1 LLSQTSII
9 SKTLAEI
16 PYATLGIFKNE
27 RNHKEMRNMV
37 SKRELY
43 KRIKEPE
50 KVEKG
55 RKGRLITQRTI
66 DMEHDILPGEEGK
79 V

>member
-1 LLSQTSII
+1 
-9 SKTLAEI
+9 
-16 PYATLGIFKNE
+16 
-27 RNHKEMRNMV
+27 MV

-79 V
+79 VRGLVMIGMRMYS